1 MKRLFAFAL
10 CAALCLASPMTA
22 AGAQNMDMGAIKCA
36 DLKKMGETEMSMLY
50 FWMDGY
56 TSHMT
61 GNTVLDLDL
70 VEENIKAL
78 MEYCALNPKH
88 NILDFLKQE

>member
-1 MKRLFAFAL
+1 MKRFCAFAL
-10 CAALCLASPMTA
+10 CAALSCLLPLRAE
-22 AGAQNMDMGAIKCA
+22 AQRVDMGAIACA
-36 DLKKMGETEMSMLY
+36 DLKKMGEQEMSMLY

-61 GNTVLDLDL
+61 GNNVLDLDL

-78 MEYCALNPKH
+78 MEYCDQNPKH
-88 NILDFLKQE
+88 KVLDFLKQE